1 VGKREHE
8 NRKKKINA
16 MEERV
21 TEKRQKNK
29 QTKLKEDR
37 ICTFRAINYIR

>member
-1 VGKREHE
+1 MRTE
-8 NRKKKINA
+8 KKINA
-16 MEERV
+16 REGKV
-21 TEKRQKNK
+21 TEKRQRNK